1 MIHSQIN
8 IQKLYIKKEQ
18 DKEKHFWGKYLCW
31 DLFNIL
37 IILFAY
43 CQTGFVTSQEGEISY

>member
-18 DKEKHFWGKYLCW
+18 DKEKYFWGKYLCW

-43 CQTGFVTSQEGEISY
+43 CQTGFVTSQEGEIRY